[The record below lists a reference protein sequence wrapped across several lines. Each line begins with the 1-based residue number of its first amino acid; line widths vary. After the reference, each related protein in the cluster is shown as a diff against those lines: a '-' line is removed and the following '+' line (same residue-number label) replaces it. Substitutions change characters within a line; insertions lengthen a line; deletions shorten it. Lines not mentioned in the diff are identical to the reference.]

1 VAAAKK
7 NRSGQVIVHSP
18 GDGASNLARAWGAAL
33 AVELLEDRLAP
44 SGGPGASSGR
54 GGSGPSAGSGGG
66 SGSSNPPAITS
77 DSTAGAIVTASS
89 GKAFQLGALM
99 TALST
104 GGMTISQLFS
114 GYPLAPSG
122 GPSLQGDLVTTDPS
136 TVPMSMQNST
146 VAVVPVLLAS
156 AGGTG
161 YGSYTL
167 VLLDATTGVTYS
179 VPVNMTA
186 PTTTVGA

>member
-1 VAAAKK
+1 MAQTMWSRLFGPSRSPDRVRTWSAAPA
-7 NRSGQVIVHSP
+7 I
-18 GDGASNLARAWGAAL
+18 
-33 AVELLEDRLAP
+33 ELLEDRLVP
-44 SGGPGASSGR
+44 SGGPGPSGVS
-54 GGSGPSAGSGGG
+54 GGSGTSGGP
-66 SGSSNPPAITS
+66 GSSSPPAITS
-77 DSTAGAIVTASS
+77 GSSGGTIVTASS
-89 GKAFQLGALM
+89 GQTFQLGALM

-114 GYPLAPSG
+114 GYPLAPGG

-136 TVPMSMQNST
+136 TVPMPMQNST

-167 VLLDATTGVTYS
+167 VLLDPATGVSYS
-179 VPVNMTA
+179 VPVTMVA
-186 PTTTVGA
+186 PATGGVV